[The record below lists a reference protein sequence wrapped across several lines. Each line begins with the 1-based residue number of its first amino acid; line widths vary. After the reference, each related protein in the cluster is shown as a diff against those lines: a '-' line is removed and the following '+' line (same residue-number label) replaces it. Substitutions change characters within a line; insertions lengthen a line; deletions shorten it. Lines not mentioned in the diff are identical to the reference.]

1 MASYQ
6 QKIIQTVLEYKI
18 SEKTRA
24 KINCLMYENHHTSQ
38 ICMNGV

>member
-18 SEKTRA
+18 SEKNSG
-24 KINCLMYENHHTSQ
+24 KNKLSY
-38 ICMNGV
+38 V

>member
-6 QKIIQTVLEYKI
+6 QKKIQTVLEYKI
-18 SEKTRA
+18 PKKTPA
-24 KINCLMYENHHTSQ
+24 KINFLMYENHHTSQ

>member
-6 QKIIQTVLEYKI
+6 RKKFRPYWNIRFLK
-18 SEKTRA
+18 KTPA
-24 KINCLMYENHHTSQ
+24 KINCLMYEIHHTSQ

>member
-6 QKIIQTVLEYKI
+6 QKIIQTVLEYQI
-18 SEKTRA
+18 SEKTRE
-24 KINCLMYENHHTSQ
+24 KINFLMYENHHTSQ